1 VFPAPLVKVA
11 MMWCIGSG
19 MRLGSG
25 GGDASSHVVSGLGL
39 NEDASVFLLVGTAS
53 VLSES
58 DSSFEL
64 SFSELAACES

>member
-1 VFPAPLVKVA
+1 
-11 MMWCIGSG
+11 MWCIGSS

-25 GGDASSHVVSGLGL
+25 GGDASSYVVSGLGL

>member
-1 VFPAPLVKVA
+1 VFPASLFKAA
-11 MMWCIGSG
+11 MMSCIGSG

-58 DSSFEL
+58 DSSFQL
-64 SFSELAACES
+64 SFSKLAACES